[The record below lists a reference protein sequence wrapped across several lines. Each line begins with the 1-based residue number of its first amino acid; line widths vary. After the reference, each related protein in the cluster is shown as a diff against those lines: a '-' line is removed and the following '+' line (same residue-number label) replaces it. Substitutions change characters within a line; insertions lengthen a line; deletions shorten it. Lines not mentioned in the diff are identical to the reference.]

1 MIINYKKLRD
11 ALNDYN
17 VCKAI
22 KEATGNAATLTVST
36 GVTLCERDIIESA
49 WLEPGAYL
57 AIRLDTV
64 EDVDKLA
71 ALVNPPMTTLR
82 QRVLAVAAE
91 VAEVDGLDENIAE
104 YYASLAGAVSAHLDY
119 ESTREESEVLQGE
132 IDRLKERQ
140 RALIS
145 GMYLR
150 NNGAEAWR

>member
-11 ALNDYN
+11 ALDSAGICQY
-17 VCKAI
+17 I
-22 KEATGNAATLTVST
+22 KDETGKTAVLTVST
-36 GVTLCERDIIESA
+36 GTAVNDTGIVDPA
-49 WLEPGAYL
+49 WLDPGAYL
-57 AIRLDTV
+57 AIRLDNV
-64 EDVDKLA
+64 EDVEKLA
-71 ALVNPPMTTLR
+71 ELIIQPMTTLR

-91 VAEVDGLDENIAE
+91 VAELDGLGEDIAE

-140 RALIS
+140 RALIA

-150 NNGAEAWR
+150 NNGGVR

>member
-1 MIINYKKLRD
+1 MIINYRKLRD
-11 ALNDYN
+11 ALDSAGICQYLKD
-17 VCKAI
+17 KAG
-22 KEATGNAATLTVST
+22 KAATLTVST
-36 GVTLCERDIIESA
+36 GTAVNDTGISDPA

-57 AIRLDTV
+57 AIRLDTA
-64 EDVDKLA
+64 EDVEKLA
-71 ALVNPPMTTLR
+71 ELIIQPMTTLR

-91 VAEVDGLDENIAE
+91 VAELDGLAENTAE

-119 ESTREESEVLQGE
+119 ESTREEAEVLQGE

-150 NNGAEAWR
+150 NNAGVWR